1 MGRCQV
7 SKHKY
12 NHCKLPW
19 KHKLHLLVTE
29 GRWSHPPTQSCPDP
43 HRHRISQS
51 KSPILLP
58 DGQGENHFCISWQG
72 EHHNWDHLLWR
83 KQGFGLC
90 LLRWERRK
98 HGTLCGCCFPWL
110 QHISRSCPVP
120 SSGGKS
126 ARWLVSCWSMML
138 SLQVLRTCRR
148 CQLPWLDAA
157 VRTLF
162 VGRKRQKQWRS
173 LPYPRACSLPS
184 APGHCRWFSPGCH
197 CQNLLSSDRASSR
210 SQRV

>member
-1 MGRCQV
+1 MKWPLQAFGCSSLWNKFRGIPRHGKGCWEEETARTPGGEKMGRCQV
-7 SKHKY
+7 SKHKC

-19 KHKLHLLVTE
+19 KHKLHLLVRE
-29 GRWSHPPTQSCPDP
+29 GRWSHPPTQSCSDP

-98 HGTLCGCCFPWL
+98 HGTLCGCCSPWL

-138 SLQVLRTCRR
+138 SLQVLRT
-148 CQLPWLDAA
+148 L
-157 VRTLF
+157 
-162 VGRKRQKQWRS
+162 
-173 LPYPRACSLPS
+173 
-184 APGHCRWFSPGCH
+184 
-197 CQNLLSSDRASSR
+197 
-210 SQRV
+210 